1 MEKDN
6 YCPFG
11 YPLVVFKS
19 AIAHNTEAHDLLKNV
34 MSLSTLI
41 TADKCQII
49 KTKRLLNEAVTTI
62 KYCKLLRSYNLINS
76 YDEHGVDLNEVRK
89 AIKEYTN
96 ELHMH
101 QKDLRKIYAK
111 HNEMVNDLKKAIN
124 TYLSDNGC
132 PELVNDLKKAINTYL
147 SDNGCPEIKHV
158 RQTETKDVGDIK
170 GLPQIK
176 EEQSLTTFNLS
187 RVGVLTLIKK
197 LSDEIKAKPNC
208 NNFTITINTGVT
220 KG

>member
-1 MEKDN
+1 MEKVN

-19 AIAHNTEAHDLLKNV
+19 AIASNYKAHDLLENV
-34 MSLSTLI
+34 VSLSIRI
-41 TADKCQII
+41 TAVKGQII

-62 KYCKLLRSYNLINS
+62 KHCKLLRSYNLPNP
-76 YDEHGVDLNEVRK
+76 YDKHGVDLNEVRK
-89 AIKEYTN
+89 TIKEYTN

-101 QKDLRKIYAK
+101 QKDLRNIYAK
-111 HNEMVNDLKKAIN
+111 HNKTVEELKNVIDEFARNCAIRHN
-124 TYLSDNGC
+124 LAT
-132 PELVNDLKKAINTYL
+132 T
-147 SDNGCPEIKHV
+147 
-158 RQTETKDVGDIK
+158 QDVGDIE
-170 GLPQIK
+170 GIPQIK
-176 EEQSLTTFNLS
+176 EEQSLTTINLS

-220 KG
+220 KR

>member
-1 MEKDN
+1 MEKVN

-19 AIAHNTEAHDLLKNV
+19 AIDSNYKAHDLLENV
-34 MSLSTLI
+34 VSLSIRI
-41 TADKCQII
+41 TAGKGQII

-62 KYCKLLRSYNLINS
+62 KYCKLLRSYNLPNP
-76 YDEHGVDLNEVRK
+76 YDERGVDLNEVRK
-89 AIKEYTN
+89 TIKEYTN

-101 QKDLRKIYAK
+101 QKDLRNIYAK
-111 HNEMVNDLKKAIN
+111 HNKTVEELKNEIDEFARTCAIRHN
-124 TYLSDNGC
+124 LAT
-132 PELVNDLKKAINTYL
+132 T
-147 SDNGCPEIKHV
+147 
-158 RQTETKDVGDIK
+158 QDVGDIE
-170 GLPQIK
+170 GIPQIK
-176 EEQSLTTFNLS
+176 EEQSLTTINLS

-220 KG
+220 KR

>member
-1 MEKDN
+1 MEKVNN
-6 YCPFG
+6 YPFG

-19 AIAHNTEAHDLLKNV
+19 AIASNYKAHNLFENV

-41 TADKCQII
+41 TASKGQII

-62 KYCKLLRSYNLINS
+62 KYCKLLRSYNLPNP

-89 AIKEYTN
+89 TIKEYTN

-101 QKDLRKIYAK
+101 QKDLRNICAK
-111 HNEMVNDLKKAIN
+111 HNKTVEELKNVIDKFARTCAIRHN
-124 TYLSDNGC
+124 LAAT
-132 PELVNDLKKAINTYL
+132 
-147 SDNGCPEIKHV
+147 
-158 RQTETKDVGDIK
+158 QDVGDIE
-170 GLPQIK
+170 GIPQIK
-176 EEQSLTTFNLS
+176 KEHSLTTINLS

>member
-1 MEKDN
+1 MEKVN

-19 AIAHNTEAHDLLKNV
+19 AIASNYKAHDLLENV
-34 MSLSTLI
+34 VSLSIRI
-41 TADKCQII
+41 TAVKGQII

-62 KYCKLLRSYNLINS
+62 KHCKLLRSYNLPNP
-76 YDEHGVDLNEVRK
+76 YDKHGVDLNEVRK
-89 AIKEYTN
+89 TIKEYTN

-101 QKDLRKIYAK
+101 QKDLRNIYAK
-111 HNEMVNDLKKAIN
+111 HNKTVEELKNVIDEFARNCAIRHN
-124 TYLSDNGC
+124 LAT
-132 PELVNDLKKAINTYL
+132 T
-147 SDNGCPEIKHV
+147 
-158 RQTETKDVGDIK
+158 QDVGDIE
-170 GLPQIK
+170 GIPQIK
-176 EEQSLTTFNLS
+176 EEQSLTTNLS

-220 KG
+220 KR

>member
-1 MEKDN
+1 MEKVN
-6 YCPFG
+6 YYPFG

-19 AIAHNTEAHDLLKNV
+19 AIASNYKAHNLFEKV

-41 TADKCQII
+41 TAGKGRII

-62 KYCKLLRSYNLINS
+62 KHCKLLRSYNLPNP
-76 YDEHGVDLNEVRK
+76 YDKHGIDLNEVREI
-89 AIKEYTN
+89 IKEYTN

-101 QKDLRKIYAK
+101 QKDLRNIRAK
-111 HNEMVNDLKKAIN
+111 HNKTVEELKNVIDEFARTCAIRHN
-124 TYLSDNGC
+124 LAT
-132 PELVNDLKKAINTYL
+132 T
-147 SDNGCPEIKHV
+147 
-158 RQTETKDVGDIK
+158 QDVGDIE
-170 GLPQIK
+170 GIPQIK
-176 EEQSLTTFNLS
+176 EEQSLTTNLS